1 MDRRAQLEGWIASTR
16 RTQRRLSIALVAG
29 AAIGIGLVAWQ
40 TAVGVFTLL
49 SVALLAI
56 CGYWITGS
64 HLADWRRQLGELDR
78 PKPQPRPG
86 ARYER

>member
-1 MDRRAQLEGWIASTR
+1 MDRRAELEGWIASTR
-16 RTQRRLSIALVAG
+16 RTQRRLMIALLAG
-29 AAIGIGLVAWQ
+29 AAIGFGLLAWRP
-40 TAVGVFTLL
+40 AAGVFTLL
-49 SVALLAI
+49 ADALLAI

-78 PKPQPRPG
+78 PRAQPRPG